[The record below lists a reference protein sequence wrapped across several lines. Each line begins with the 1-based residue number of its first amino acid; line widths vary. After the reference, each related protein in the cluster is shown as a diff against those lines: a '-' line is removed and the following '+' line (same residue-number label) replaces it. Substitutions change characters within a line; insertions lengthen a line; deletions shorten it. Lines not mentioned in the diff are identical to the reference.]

1 MPKTMMLMIAA
12 VAALVTAS
20 CGGSSDSVNSS
31 ASADET
37 TCTAAGTRVAIAS
50 ENLEFDKSCL
60 AVPANQDFTIT
71 LDNEEGLPHNVELLT
86 AASESIYAGDI
97 ITGPKK
103 IDYQV
108 MAMAP
113 GTYEF
118 RCTVHPT
125 QMKGTFLV
133 Q

>member
-1 MPKTMMLMIAA
+1 MRKTVLLVVA
-12 VAALVTAS
+12 VFAALVTVS
-20 CGGSSDSVNSS
+20 CGGSDSEEPT

-37 TCTAAGTRVAIAS
+37 TCAVTGNRVSIAS

-86 AASESIYAGDI
+86 EASDSIYAGDI

-108 MAMAP
+108 KAMAP
-113 GTYEF
+113 GTYKF

-125 QMKGTFLV
+125 QMTGTFLV